1 MDRLDAMA
9 AFAAVADLRSFTAA
23 ARRLGVSPPVVTRL
37 IAALEERLAIRL
49 LQRTTR
55 SVRLTDSGTRYI
67 EHARRILADV
77 AEAEGAAQS
86 EQTEPTGR
94 FTLTASNLFGRLHV
108 APVLSRFLERHP
120 KVVAELILSDRNLN
134 LVDGGIDLAVRIGS
148 LEDSDLVTRRV
159 GATRRVVVGTPAY
172 LAGRRRLRAPA
183 DIAAHQVVQFTGLT
197 PRPEWR
203 FVGSASDAP
212 VPFAPAFV
220 TNSIDAAIHEAERGR
235 GLCMLLAYQVAP
247 AVRRG
252 RLRVV
257 LSKFE
262 PPPLPIH
269 LAYPSKRLLA
279 AKVRTFIDL
288 VATTCD
294 WQFVRL

>member
-9 AFAAVADLRSFTAA
+9 AFVAVADLRSFTGAA
-23 ARRLGVSPPVVTRL
+23 QRLGVSPPVVTRL
-37 IAALEERLAIRL
+37 VAALEGRLAIRL

-55 SVRLTDSGTRYI
+55 SVRLTDGGTRYI
-67 EHARRILADV
+67 ERARRILADV
-77 AEAEGAAQS
+77 AEAERAAQS
-86 EQTEPTGR
+86 EHTEPTGR

-108 APVLSRFLERHP
+108 TPVLSRFLQRHP

-134 LVDGGIDLAVRIGS
+134 LVDEGIDLAVRIG
-148 LEDSDLVTRRV
+148 LLGDSDLVTRRV
-159 GATRRVVVGTPAY
+159 GATRRVVVAAPAY
-172 LAGRRRLRAPA
+172 LARHRRLRAPA
-183 DIAAHQVVQFTGLT
+183 DVAAHQVVQFTGLT

-203 FVGSASDAP
+203 FFSSASDTP
-212 VPFAPAFV
+212 VPFTPAFV
-220 TNSIDAAIHEAERGR
+220 TNSIDAAIHETERGR
-235 GLCMLLAYQVAP
+235 GLSMLLAYQVAP

-257 LSKFE
+257 LAKFE

-269 LAYPSKRLLA
+269 LAYPSKRLLS
-279 AKVRTFIDL
+279 AKVRAFVDL

-294 WQFVRL
+294 WQFVTL